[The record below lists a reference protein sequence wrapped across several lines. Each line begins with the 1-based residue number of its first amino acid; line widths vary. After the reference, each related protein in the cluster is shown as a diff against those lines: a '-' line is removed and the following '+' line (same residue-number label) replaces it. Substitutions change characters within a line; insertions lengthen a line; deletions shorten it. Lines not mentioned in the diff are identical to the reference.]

1 MNDKKIPSVFP
12 DEVPFGIDKEIKH
25 GTIVDVVNNEINAPA
40 ATNPATP
47 VDTQSI
53 NTEMA
58 KAYQQKES
66 NNQ

>member
-25 GTIVDVVNNEINAPA
+25 GTIVDVVNNEINAPS
-40 ATNPATP
+40 ATNPVTP

-58 KAYQQKES
+58 KAYQQNQK